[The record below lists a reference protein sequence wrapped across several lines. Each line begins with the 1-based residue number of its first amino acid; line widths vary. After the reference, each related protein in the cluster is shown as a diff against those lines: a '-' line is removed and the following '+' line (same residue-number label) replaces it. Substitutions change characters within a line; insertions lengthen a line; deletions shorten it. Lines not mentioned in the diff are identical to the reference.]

1 MRILPFGLTGWLIEV
16 DTTAEATSLY
26 DHLRALAPTG
36 PMALVTD
43 LVPGARTILLDV
55 DRPGISHA
63 DAAALLTGWRPGAP
77 PAPTGAQT
85 VEVPVRYDG
94 PDLAEIAAMK
104 GITETA
110 VVQAH
115 TGSELQVAFCGF
127 APGFAYISGLP
138 PVLHLPRLDRPRTS
152 VAAGS
157 VALAGG
163 FTSVYPRRSP
173 GGWRI
178 LGHTDAELWNVER
191 DPPALLPPGT
201 RVRFTAV

>member
-16 DTTAEATSLY
+16 DTTTEATSLY
-26 DHLRALAPTG
+26 DHLHALAPTG

-43 LVPGARTILLDV
+43 LVPGARTVLLDV
-55 DRPGISHA
+55 DRPGITHTEVT
-63 DAAALLTGWRPGAP
+63 ALLGDWRPGTPRARHS
-77 PAPTGAQT
+77 AEI
-85 VEVPVRYDG
+85 VEIPVRYGG
-94 PDLAEIAAMK
+94 PDLAEIARLK
-104 GITETA
+104 EVSETA
-110 VVQAH
+110 IVQAH
-115 TGSELQVAFCGF
+115 TGSEFQVAFCGF

-138 PVLHLPRLDRPRTS
+138 PILHVPRLEQPRTS
-152 VAAGS
+152 VQAGS

-178 LGHTDAELWNVER
+178 LGHTDVALWNVDR

-201 RVRFTAV
+201 RVRFTAA